1 MKYRFS
7 DLADI
12 PKLQELMGS
21 LYWLTDIAIGIIE
34 ADGNFLFCAGW
45 RGACTQ
51 GTQRLCDCHAFIST
65 HLDPVSYTCRRCPT
79 GMLHYACP
87 IVIGG
92 EHLASVYIGQFFTD
106 PPDEVAIRL
115 EAANRGLRP
124 EEYRKMLDKIP
135 IIPPMRLTLLLKYLK
150 DLANMLADIGLQ
162 RRQQM
167 ETLEILRLSQE
178 RLQYLSCH
186 DPLTGLRNR
195 IHFEEQMAAMEQEP
209 LLPTAVMV
217 LDLDGLKQVNDVL
230 GHHAGDLMLQ
240 AAAAI
245 IRDAA
250 PTESTVSRIGGDE
263 FAMLLPDTDL
273 AVIDAIRRRIL
284 AKVDRYNS
292 EQPQQPLGISIGF
305 AIADALPASML
316 ALFKEADAR
325 MYQDKNSRKVKDG
338 KGHSDEFCK

>member
-1 MKYRFS
+1 MKDRFS

-34 ADGNFLFCAGW
+34 VDGNFLFCAGW

-51 GTQRLCDCHAFIST
+51 GEQKLCDCHAFISAN
-65 HLDPVSYTCRRCPT
+65 LDPVSYTCRRCPT

-87 IVIGG
+87 IVIDG
-92 EHLASVYIGQFFTD
+92 EHLASVYIGQFFTE
-106 PPDEVAIRL
+106 PPDEAAIRL
-115 EAANRGLRP
+115 ESANRGLRP

-195 IHFEEQMAAMEQEP
+195 VHFEEQMAALERSP
-209 LLPTAVMV
+209 VLPTAVMV

-230 GHHAGDLMLQ
+230 GHHAGDQMLQ

-263 FAMLLPDTDL
+263 FALLLPDTDL
-273 AVIDAIRRRIL
+273 AVINAIRRRIL
-284 AKVDRYNS
+284 AKVGHYNNDH
-292 EQPQQPLGISIGF
+292 PQQPLGISIGF
-305 AIADALPASML
+305 AIADALPVSML

-325 MYQDKNSRKVKDG
+325 MYQDKNSRKYLDG
-338 KGHSDEFCK
+338 KGPADELCK

>member
-34 ADGNFLFCAGW
+34 ADGDFLFCAGW

-51 GTQRLCDCHAFIST
+51 GEQKLCDCHAFISAN
-65 HLDPVSYTCRRCPT
+65 LDPISYTCRRCPT

-87 IVIGG
+87 IVIDG
-92 EHLASVYIGQFFTD
+92 EHVASVYIGQFFTD

-124 EEYRKMLDKIP
+124 EEYRKMLDKVP

-167 ETLEILRLSQE
+167 ETLEILQLSQE

-195 IHFEEQMAAMEQEP
+195 VHFEEQMAAMEQSP
-209 LLPTAVMV
+209 HLPCAVMV
-217 LDLDGLKQVNDVL
+217 LDLDGLKQVNDLL

-240 AAAAI
+240 AAATI
-245 IRDAA
+245 IREAA

-263 FAMLLPDTDL
+263 FALLLPNSDL
-273 AVIDAIRRRIL
+273 AVIDAIRQRIL
-284 AKVDRYNS
+284 DKVAHYNNGR
-292 EQPQQPLGISIGF
+292 PQQPLGISIGF
-305 AIADALPASML
+305 AIADSLPMSMRALV
-316 ALFKEADAR
+316 KEADAR
-325 MYQDKNSRKVKDG
+325 MYQDKNSRKDKDG
-338 KGHSDEFCK
+338 KGPADEFCK

>member
-51 GTQRLCDCHAFIST
+51 GEQKLCDCHAFISAN
-65 HLDPVSYTCRRCPT
+65 LDPISYTCRRCPT

-87 IVIGG
+87 IVIDG

-115 EAANRGLRP
+115 ESANRGLRP

-195 IHFEEQMAAMEQEP
+195 VHFEEQMAAMEQSP

-250 PTESTVSRIGGDE
+250 PAESTVSRIGGDE
-263 FAMLLPDTDL
+263 FALLLPDTDF

-284 AKVDRYNS
+284 AKVSHYNS
-292 EQPQQPLGISIGF
+292 EHPQQPFGISIGF
-305 AIADALPASML
+305 AIADALPVSML

-325 MYQDKNSRKVKDG
+325 MYQDKNSRKDKDR
-338 KGHSDEFCK
+338 KGHSDELCK